1 MASPPVEVNLDLH
14 PTQRFELIDV
24 TRMVREQVGDVFGQF
39 RRSVFCSLHT
49 TAGYLEQGMSA
60 RLGHSPRQLGPFIR
74 LFQRI
79 FPPGAGYSHDRID
92 LRTELSEQ
100 ERQQEP
106 TNADSHLT
114 FIGAGLRSCVTYINQ
129 PRHPVYFIELDG
141 VYRNQRRQRRTTV
154 IAYDSE
160 DIVCRQ
166 RVGIPVPSRHV
177 IDSVNLK
184 DTRLQLFERIEALLG
199 EHGIRRGR
207 VDIRLAPEE
216 RHAGLTVN
224 EYETLLMRNDLPE
237 VLRDP
242 LRYMVQRGKHL
253 LRNPGAIAGK
263 TRDYATYDLIHLY
276 NEVMDTV
283 PIGRA
288 VVDRV
293 MSALSSPASRALRLK
308 RTISLLVSDGG
319 SGGTGRVLQGTY
331 QSPILVQHQ
340 PAAGSTRYLDIVI
353 RRFND

>member
-1 MASPPVEVNLDLH
+1 MASQPIEIDLDIL

-24 TRMVREQVGDVFGQF
+24 ARLVREQVGDVFGQF

-60 RLGHSPRQLGPFIR
+60 RLGHSAGQLGPFFR

-79 FPPGAGYSHDRID
+79 FPHGAGYSHDRIE
-92 LRTELSEQ
+92 LRAELTEQ
-100 ERQQEP
+100 ERRVEP

-114 FIGAGLRSCVTYINQ
+114 FMGAGLRNCVTYINQ
-129 PRHPVYFIELDG
+129 PHQPVFFVELDG
-141 VYRNQRRQRRTTV
+141 VYRQHRRRRQTTV
-154 IAYDSE
+154 IAYDRE

-166 RVGIPVPSRHV
+166 RLGVPVRSRHV

-184 DTRLQLFERIEALLG
+184 DERLQLFARIESMLA

-224 EYETLLMRNDLPE
+224 EYETLLMRNDLPQ

-242 LRYMVQRGKHL
+242 LRYMVQRGRYL
-253 LRNPGAIAGK
+253 LRNPGTIPGK
-263 TRDYATYDLIHLY
+263 TRDYAAYDLIHLY
-276 NEVMDTV
+276 NELMDTM

-288 VVDRV
+288 VVDRI
-293 MSALSSPASRALRLK
+293 MSALSLPAARALRLK
-308 RTISLLVSDGG
+308 RHVSLLVSDGG
-319 SGGTGRVLQGTY
+319 TGGTGRVLQGVY

-340 PAAGSTRYLDIVI
+340 PAAGNTRYLDVII